1 MVKDVMVYT
10 GSAIAIIWGIAHL
23 APTRSIVT
31 GMKNISRDDKM
42 VFKMEWIA
50 EGLALMFL
58 GVLVLLINILHGIDN
73 PVTHTVFRL
82 SAIMLL
88 VMAALTAFTGA
99 RTKVIFFKICPAV
112 KTVIAALVIIP
123 VYI

>member
-1 MVKDVMVYT
+1 MIKDIMIYA

-23 APTRSIVT
+23 APTRSIVS
-31 GMKNISRDDKM
+31 GIKNISRDDRL
-42 VFKMEWIA
+42 VFKMGWIA
-50 EGLALMFL
+50 EGLALVFL
-58 GVLVLLINILHGIDN
+58 GVLVLLINILHGNNN
-73 PVTHTVFRL
+73 PVSQTVFRL
-82 SAIMLL
+82 SAVMFV

-112 KTVIAALVIIP
+112 KTVIAALIIIA